1 MAYKAASANNGVPS
15 VWRRLKALLID
26 YFIILVW
33 MGIVGIVGFIFS
45 RFTGGYPDYLGAFGP
60 FGTQALFFLILTLPI
75 GLYIFITESGA
86 EQATFGKQKVAIKV
100 VNDRGDPPSRSSIAT
115 RTIVKLL
122 PWEVSHTLVWQMQYV
137 SYKEGYDAEVPAW
150 IIIGLCMAMAAV
162 LVYVAMIAIRRDGKA
177 PHDIVAGT
185 EVVNK

>member
-1 MAYKAASANNGVPS
+1 
-15 VWRRLKALLID
+15 
-26 YFIILVW
+26 
-33 MGIVGIVGFIFS
+33 
-45 RFTGGYPDYLGAFGP
+45 
-60 FGTQALFFLILTLPI
+60 
-75 GLYIFITESGA
+75 
-86 EQATFGKQKVAIKV
+86 
-100 VNDRGDPPSRSSIAT
+100 
-115 RTIVKLL
+115 
-122 PWEVSHTLVWQMQYV
+122 MQYV